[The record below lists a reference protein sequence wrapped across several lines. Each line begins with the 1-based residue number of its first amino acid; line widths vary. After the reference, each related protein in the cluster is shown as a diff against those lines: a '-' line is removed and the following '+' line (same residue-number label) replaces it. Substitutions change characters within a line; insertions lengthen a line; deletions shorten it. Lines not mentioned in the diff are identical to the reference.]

1 MSEKVLEEKVTKV
14 RVLRGEVE
22 GMNMFHSKEQAEK
35 AFHRVMEDI
44 SNRQVRSLYL
54 TYSASGG
61 EIPTME
67 YTIEEMILD
76 WGNGSETN

>member
-44 SNRQVRSLYL
+44 SNRQVRSLYM
-54 TYSASGG
+54 TYSVSAS

-76 WGNGSETN
+76 WGRGE